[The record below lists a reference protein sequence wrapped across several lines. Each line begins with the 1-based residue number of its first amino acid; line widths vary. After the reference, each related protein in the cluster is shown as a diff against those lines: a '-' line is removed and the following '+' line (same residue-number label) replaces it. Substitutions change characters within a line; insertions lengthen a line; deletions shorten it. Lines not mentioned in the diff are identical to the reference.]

1 MSRCDITIDF
11 DRPDRK
17 YHGGETVSGEVHVR
31 VNKDTTS
38 DGIVLENMWTTHGY
52 GNSDGRGLELQE
64 LAKRTQLKA
73 GQKMSFPFSFTA
85 ARQPITYHGH
95 HINIDHYVT
104 AHIDVPWALDPKVT
118 EDYLLLP
125 GKPPPEMPDKRD
137 ELIDFTPESS
147 SKFHGCLMALLYA
160 VIVSIAI
167 PFAPIILPVL
177 GVIWIRK
184 KMVARRLGGIEL
196 TTPHLLVAPGEDWP
210 LELKFTPKKS
220 FRINGI
226 QAEILGREAATAGSG
241 TNKTTKTHKVHDEV
255 YELESEGQISA
266 GESFDRK
273 YTVPF
278 PETDAYSLAEED
290 NKITWTVKVRIDIP
304 WFPDWTSKPT
314 VQVLPAKF
322 FENAAV
328 EQPAAAEPDPALS
341 EAPADNAAGEQPVP
355 PAIAPDPV
363 AATPEPVAPEAPPEI
378 AANEQP
384 TAPNAEPAPDEAP
397 SPPSS
402 MQTLVEELSAAGG
415 MGNERNEIIRSWSS
429 RELDVI
435 VEIDRTSSTFD
446 SDADE
451 RYRNGWTITGTVAD
465 TEQAI
470 EVLVPEGRS
479 VDDLSRGDRW
489 PARIVVSKWD
499 SLYNRISALEVAPI

>member
-1 MSRCDITIDF
+1 MSRCDITIEF
-11 DRPDRK
+11 DRANRT
-17 YHGGETVSGEVHVR
+17 YLGGETVSGEVHVR

-38 DGIVLENMWTTHGY
+38 DGIVLENMWKTHGY
-52 GNSDGRGLELQE
+52 GNPDLAILEIQE

-73 GQKMSFPFSFTA
+73 GQEMSFPFSFTA
-85 ARQPITYHGH
+85 ALGPTTYHGH
-95 HINIDHYVT
+95 HINLDHYVT
-104 AHIDVPWALDPKVT
+104 AYIDVPWALDPKVT

-125 GKPPPEMPDKRD
+125 GEPPPGMPDKRD
-137 ELIDFTPESS
+137 ELIDFTSEP
-147 SKFHGCLMALLYA
+147 AAWRRTLLYTFLGC
-160 VIVSIAI
+160 IAL
-167 PFAPIILPVL
+167 PLAPIILPVL

-241 TNKTTKTHKVHDEV
+241 TNKTTKTHKVHDGV
-255 YELESEGQISA
+255 DKLEPEGQISA

-273 YTVPF
+273 YTIPF
-278 PETDAYSLAEED
+278 PETNAYSLEEED

-304 WFPDWTSKPT
+304 WFPDWTEKKT
-314 VQVLPAKF
+314 VQVFPAEF
-322 FENAAV
+322 FKDAAV
-328 EQPAAAEPDPALS
+328 KTPAAADPDPARL
-341 EAPADNAAGEQPVP
+341 EAPADNAAGEQPVA
-355 PAIAPDPV
+355 PAITQDPSAAAPEPI
-363 AATPEPVAPEAPPEI
+363 TPEGPPEI

-384 TAPNAEPAPDEAP
+384 VVPTAEPAPAAAP
-397 SPPSS
+397 PPPSS
-402 MQTLVEELSAAGG
+402 IQSLVEELSAAGG
-415 MGNERNEIIRSWSS
+415 MGDDRNEIIQSWSN
-429 RELDVI
+429 RELDV
-435 VEIDRTSSTFD
+435 VVKIDRTSSTFS

-479 VDDLSRGDRW
+479 ADDLSRGDRW

-499 SLYNRISALEVAPI
+499 SLYNRISALEVLHRDE